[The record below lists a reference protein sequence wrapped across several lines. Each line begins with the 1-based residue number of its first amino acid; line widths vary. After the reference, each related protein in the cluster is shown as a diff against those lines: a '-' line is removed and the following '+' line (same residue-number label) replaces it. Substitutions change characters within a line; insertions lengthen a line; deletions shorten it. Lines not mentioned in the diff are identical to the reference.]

1 MALPL
6 ASIALFA
13 GVVLSAGAV
22 TAGGIS
28 FTADTVARMAAAA
41 PMRVQPPRVSYGV
54 SLPVVKAEDL
64 NIASSWPA
72 ATAQPAP
79 AQQVSEAQATVKQV
93 AVEQVAQVA
102 PAPDGPSGPGAFVLE
117 NGKWVQIDG
126 AVKGWMRNGDGS
138 WVYADLSAQ

>member
-22 TAGGIS
+22 TAGGIG
-28 FTADTVARMAAAA
+28 FTADTVARMAAAT
-41 PMRVQPPRVSYGV
+41 PMKVQPARISYGV
-54 SLPVVKAEDL
+54 SLPVAKAEDL
-64 NIASSWPA
+64 NIARSWPV
-72 ATAQPAP
+72 AP
-79 AQQVSEAQATVKQV
+79 AQSPSAQQVAVEQPPVQPV

-102 PAPDGPSGPGAFVLE
+102 PESPSGPGAFVLE
-117 NGKWVQIDG
+117 NGQWVQIDG
-126 AVKGWMRNGDGS
+126 AVKGWTRNGDGS